1 MLERRGSIQ
10 ADAHKPEVLEAAAH
24 WLHGFTAQ
32 RPSAQNQNK
41 YLNPDFWDNNSGL
54 MLKKQYF

>member
-24 WLHGFTAQ
+24 WLRGFTTQ
-32 RPSAQNQNK
+32 RPPAQNQ
-41 YLNPDFWDNNSGL
+41 
-54 MLKKQYF
+54 Q